1 MERLPPSYEFAAIA
15 VGSTILAG
23 LASGAGLNVGID
35 ALASVIGIA
44 FGYELI
50 RAVSAVHLSSNVMV
64 MADKITGLNNDGD
77 DSLANIKRKIEEAV
91 R

>member
-15 VGSTILAG
+15 VGSTVLAG
-23 LASGAGLNVGID
+23 LASGAGVSVGVD
-35 ALASVIGIA
+35 ALASVIAIA
-44 FGYELI
+44 FGYELL
-50 RAVSAVHLSSNVMV
+50 RAVGSVSLSSNVMI